1 MMFMKTGYGIPQP
14 PLLLTILLIMPILGN
29 QSGVSRAE
37 ESTKN
42 PGANNLTAHI
52 VLSHSA
58 DFVGSWIAE
67 NKLKQLPASR
77 VKKIKKDKSFFA
89 AFFAKGLTGDH
100 ADRYQFEVDWKLYK
114 PDGSVLFAED
124 GYALGSGP
132 APKDSVFAIAYP
144 TLFIILDKSDPPG
157 NYRLEATVQDK
168 VTKTR
173 AVDSVPF
180 EFSH

>member
-1 MMFMKTGYGIPQP
+1 MTFTKTGYDNPL
-14 PLLLTILLIMPILGN
+14 PLLLLTLLLILPILSN

-77 VKKIKKDKSFFA
+77 VKKIKKDKPFFA
-89 AFFAKGLTGDH
+89 AFFAKGLAGNH
-100 ADRYQFEVDWKLYK
+100 ADRYQFEIDWKLYK

-124 GYALGSGP
+124 GYAHGSGP
-132 APKDSVFAIAYP
+132 VPKDPVFSIAYP
-144 TLFIILDKSDPPG
+144 TLFIVLDKSDPPG

-173 AVDSVPF
+173 AVDSVAF

>member
-1 MMFMKTGYGIPQP
+1 MARAYNRDHVLQKLVCGTSTALCILEATVEGITG
-14 PLLLTILLIMPILGN
+14 
-29 QSGVSRAE
+29 A
-37 ESTKN
+37 
-42 PGANNLTAHI
+42 
-52 VLSHSA
+52 
-58 DFVGSWIAE
+58 
-67 NKLKQLPASR
+67 
-77 VKKIKKDKSFFA
+77 
-89 AFFAKGLTGDH
+89 H